1 MNRRDRAAFKNARA
15 SLRQWAGEDDGSGW
29 TDGEWRRL
37 IEGAAAQGTEP
48 IQAERISALRPLVSA
63 AAALV
68 VLVWA
73 AVFLLK
79 TRPADL
85 SARNA
90 ARPAEI
96 AAPAGEDFRP
106 LPEIVSPEDV
116 GRAESAVP
124 AESPASRFSA
134 RLEARRLLASA
145 AEAHRPNEN
154 KPTFTWISPE
164 TGLTIVWFTNNNLK
178 LEDLP

>member
-37 IEGAAAQGTEP
+37 IERAAAQGTEP
-48 IQAERISALRPLVSA
+48 IQAERFSALRPLVSA

-73 AVFLLK
+73 AAFLLK

-90 ARPAEI
+90 AGPAEI

-116 GRAESAVP
+116 GRAESSLSRP
-124 AESPASRFSA
+124 AAP
-134 RLEARRLLASA
+134 LEIRRLLASTV
-145 AEAHRPNEN
+145 ETPRPSEN
-154 KPTFTWISPE
+154 KPAFTWISSE
-164 TGLTIVWFTNNNLK
+164 TGLKIIWFTNNNLK